1 MAESD
6 SVEAEVE
13 ELGAERM
20 ECCTQTTARRA
31 PPEDGSLA
39 AGAPGEVEGSVPQL
53 HG

>member
-6 SVEAEVE
+6 SVEVEVE
-13 ELGAERM
+13 ELCAETM

-39 AGAPGEVEGSVPQL
+39 GGAPGEVEGSARQL